1 MAQKNELEIKLPSV
15 DRLFSTQAE
24 RDDAKLE
31 RVVKLSPDIISDF
44 PDHPFQ
50 VRKDKKLMDMI
61 ESISQYGVL
70 VPALVRPLGDGNYQ
84 MVAGHRRKM
93 VCKLLGIEIPCIVR
107 NLSDDEA
114 TVIMVDSN
122 IQREDILPSEKAFAY
137 KMKMEV
143 MNRQGYRT
151 DLTSTPLVQ
160 KLSME
165 ILGEQHGESRE
176 TVRRF
181 IRLTYL
187 IQDILE
193 MVDNDGMAL
202 RPAVEISYLT
212 KAEQEILYEVMKHE
226 ACTPSLSQ
234 AKSLRKIS
242 QERGLTENDIYG
254 LLSQEKP
261 NQKEKIVLVG
271 ERFEKYFTKG
281 MTTKQKEETILKAL
295 DFWYK
300 HLDRKKDRDR

>member
-1 MAQKNELEIKLPSV
+1 MAQKSELEIKLPFV
-15 DRLFSTQAE
+15 DSLFSTQAE
-24 RDDAKLE
+24 RDDARLE
-31 RVVKLSPDIISDF
+31 RVVRLSPDLISDF

-61 ESISQYGVL
+61 ESIAQHGVL
-70 VPALVRPLGDGNYQ
+70 VPALVRPLKDGNYQ

-93 VCKLLGIEIPCIVR
+93 VCTLLGIEIPCIVR
-107 NLSDDEA
+107 DLSDDEA

-137 KMKMEV
+137 KMKMDV
-143 MNRQGYRT
+143 MKRQGCRT
-151 DLTSTPLVQ
+151 DLTSAPVVQ
-160 KLSME
+160 KLSRE
-165 ILGEQHGESRE
+165 ILGEQNGESRE

-187 IQDILE
+187 IPGILD
-193 MVDNDGMAL
+193 MVDNGIMAL
-202 RPAVEISYLT
+202 RPAVEISYLSQ
-212 KAEQEILYEVMKHE
+212 AEQEILYEVMRQE
-226 ACTPSLSQ
+226 TCTPSLSQ
-234 AKSLRKIS
+234 AKSLRNMS
-242 QERGLTENDIYG
+242 QDKGLLENDIYG

-271 ERFEKYFTKG
+271 ERFEKYFTKN
-281 MTTKQKEETILKAL
+281 MTSKQKEDTILKAL

-300 HLDRKKDRDR
+300 HLERKKDQIR

>member
-15 DRLFSTQAE
+15 DSLFSTQAE

-31 RVVKLSPDIISDF
+31 RVVKLSPNMISDF

-50 VRKDKKLMDMI
+50 VRKDKQLMDMI
-61 ESISQYGVL
+61 ESISQHGVL
-70 VPALVRPLGDGNYQ
+70 VPALVRPLADGTYQ

-137 KMKMEV
+137 KMKMDV
-143 MNRQGYRT
+143 MNRQGHRT
-151 DLTSTPLVQ
+151 DLTSAPLVQ
-160 KLSME
+160 KLSREM
-165 ILGEQHGESRE
+165 LGEQNGESRE

-187 IQDILE
+187 IPEILD
-193 MVDNDGMAL
+193 MVDEGIISL
-202 RPAVEISYLT
+202 RPAVEISYLP
-212 KAEQEILYEVMKHE
+212 KEDQQALYEVMRQE
-226 ACTPSLSQ
+226 GCTPSVAQ
-234 AKSLRKIS
+234 AKSLRNMS
-242 QERGLTENDIYG
+242 QEKGLQEKDIYG

-261 NQKEKIVLVG
+261 NQKEKIVLIG
-271 ERFEKYFTKG
+271 ERFEKYFTKD
-281 MTTKQKEETILKAL
+281 MTTKQKEDTILKAL
-295 DFWYK
+295 DFWYR
-300 HLDRKKDRDR
+300 HLERKRDRVR